1 MRSFLLLLC
10 TGFTWLHSHA
20 STANACTNA
29 GSLIGFIENHV
40 RNALKADDLNVAKYH
55 SYKAL
60 NTLEKSREQLKACGC
75 DYAARHMDQGAE
87 NLKMATRV
95 NSLEGAR
102 ILLRRALDDA
112 RAGRDAFDAHDA
124 KHDGPYDNDVLSLN
138 TRSSA
143 VPAGPAHPESEA
155 QLRSRIDRSL
165 QAYESS
171 LKEVI
176 DGVPCAE
183 ARTFVE
189 RIYAHCERQ
198 LLRED
203 LTPAKR
209 YYNLRTKEMTES
221 ALDQL
226 RSCTGK

>member
-1 MRSFLLLLC
+1 MRSFFLLLC
-10 TGFTWLHSHA
+10 SGCFWLHA
-20 STANACTNA
+20 APKPTDACANA

-40 RNALKADDLNVAKYH
+40 QNALKADDLNLTRYH
-55 SYKAL
+55 AYKAL
-60 NTLEKSREQLKACGC
+60 NTVEKSREQMQACGC
-75 DYAARHMDQGAE
+75 DYAVKHLEQGVE

-102 ILLRRALDDA
+102 ILLRRALDNA
-112 RAGRDAFDAHDA
+112 RAGRDAFVEHDA
-124 KHDGPYDNDVLSLN
+124 KHDGPYDNDMLTMNTLS
-138 TRSSA
+138 SEIA
-143 VPAGPAHPESEA
+143 AGPSRPENEA

-165 QAYESS
+165 QSYEKS
-171 LKEVI
+171 LRDVVE
-176 DGVPCAE
+176 GVPCRDAL
-183 ARTFVE
+183 TFVE

-209 YYNLRTKEMTES
+209 YYNLRTKELTES

-226 RSCTGK
+226 GSCAGK

>member
-1 MRSFLLLLC
+1 MRSLLLFLL
-10 TGFTWLHSHA
+10 TGSFWLHA
-20 STANACTNA
+20 NAGPANACTNA

-40 RNALKADDLNVAKYH
+40 QNSLKADDLNLTRYH
-55 SYKAL
+55 AYKAL
-60 NTLEKSREQLKACGC
+60 NTLEKSREQMQACGC
-75 DYAARHMDQGAE
+75 DYAVKHLEQGVE

-112 RAGRDAFDAHDA
+112 RAGRDAFDEHDA
-124 KHDGPYDNDVLSLN
+124 RHDGPYDNDLLSVN
-138 TRSSA
+138 TLASEVST
-143 VPAGPAHPESEA
+143 GPSRPETEA
-155 QLRSRIDRSL
+155 QLRTRIDQSL
-165 QAYESS
+165 QAYENS
-171 LKEVI
+171 LREVVQ
-176 DGVPCAE
+176 GVPCHE
-183 ARTFVE
+183 ALTFVE

-209 YYNLRTKEMTES
+209 YYNLRTKELTES

-226 RSCTGK
+226 RSCSGK